1 MKKIF
6 IIFLVFFSILISCT
20 QKKPLFVGFTNSD
33 IEYSGRID
41 TVSLEAAQISWSGT
55 SIKLNFEGESI
66 NAIFSDEIGENYYN
80 IFIDNEFSN
89 ILKLDSVKRSYELA
103 SNLEKGK
110 HSVEIFKRTE
120 WGNGLSNFYGFKI
133 NNGKVLPKSNIKKR
147 KMEFYGNSVSAGYA
161 VDDLSGRDLHDSIYT
176 NNYKGYAALTARH
189 YDAKYHC
196 ICKSGIGV
204 TVSWDS
210 LIMPEIYNK
219 LIPTDSSSFWDFS
232 NYSPDIVVVN
242 LFQNDSWLVELPNHE
257 EYIKRFNKTPPTD
270 NQLITAYQNFILNL
284 RKQYPKTNII
294 CTLGSMDAAK
304 QDSKWIKYIKTAV
317 NNLKDNKIYTHIMP
331 YIESNTHPSEEDN
344 QVMSKDLINFIDN
357 HIDW

>member
-20 QKKPLFVGFTNSD
+20 QKKPLFVDFTNSD

-41 TVSLEAAQISWSGT
+41 TVSLESAQISWSGT

-66 NAIFSDEIGENYYN
+66 NAVFNDENGENYYN

-133 NNGKVLPKSNIKKR
+133 NNGKVLPKSNVKKR

-176 NNYKGYAALTARH
+176 NNYKSYAALTARH

-317 NNLKDNKIYTHIMP
+317 NNLKDDKIYTHIMP
-331 YIESNTHPSEEDN
+331 YIESNAHPSEEDN

>member
-1 MKKIF
+1 MKRIF
-6 IIFLVFFSILISCT
+6 IIVLIFLSVLTSCKQNNSLIIDFS
-20 QKKPLFVGFTNSD
+20 NSA

-41 TVSLEAAQISWSGT
+41 TVSLQAAQISWSG
-55 SIKLNFEGESI
+55 SSVKLNFEGKSVH
-66 NAIFSDEIGENYYN
+66 AMFSDENGENYYN
-80 IFIDNEFSN
+80 IFIDNKLSSV
-89 ILKLDSVKRSYELA
+89 LKLDTIKRYYELA
-103 SNLEKGK
+103 SNLKKGK

-133 NNGKVLPKSNIKKR
+133 DNGEILPKSIAKKR
-147 KMEFYGNSVSAGYA
+147 KMEFFGNSVSAGFA
-161 VDDLSGRDLHDSIYT
+161 IEDFSGRDLYDSIYT
-176 NNYKGYAALTARH
+176 NNYKSYTALTARH

-204 TVSWDS
+204 TISWDS
-210 LIMPEIYNK
+210 LIMPEIYDK

-242 LFQNDSWLVELPNHE
+242 LFQNDSWLVKLPNHE

-270 NQLITAYQNFILNL
+270 NQLINAYQNFIQNL
-284 RKQYPKTNII
+284 RNQYPKANII

-304 QDSKWIKYIKTAV
+304 KDSKWIKYIKTAV
-317 NNLKDNKIYTHIMP
+317 DKLKDDKIYTHIMP
-331 YIESNTHPSEEDN
+331 YIKSNAHPSVEDN
-344 QVMSKDLINFIDN
+344 KIMSKDLINFIDN

>member
-6 IIFLVFFSILISCT
+6 IIVLIFLSVLTGCK
-20 QKKPLFVGFTNSD
+20 QKKSLIIDYSNSK

-41 TVSLEAAQISWSGT
+41 TVSLQAAQISWSGS

-66 NAIFSDEIGENYYN
+66 HAMFDDEKGENYYN
-80 IFIDNEFSN
+80 IIIDNNLSSV
-89 ILKLDSVKRSYELA
+89 LKLDTVKRFYELA

-133 NNGKVLPKSNIKKR
+133 NNGKVLPKSNVKKR

-176 NNYKGYAALTARH
+176 NNYKSYAALTARH

-210 LIMPEIYNK
+210 LIMPEIYDK
-219 LIPTDSSSFWDFS
+219 LIPTNSSSFWDFS

-317 NNLKDNKIYTHIMP
+317 NNLKDDNIYTHIMP
-331 YIESNTHPSEEDN
+331 YIESNAHPSEEDN

>member
-66 NAIFSDEIGENYYN
+66 NAIFSDENGENYYN

-103 SNLEKGK
+103 SNLERGK
-110 HSVEIFKRTE
+110 HSVKIFKRTE
-120 WGNGLSNFYGFKI
+120 WGNGISNFYGFEI
-133 NNGKVLPKSNIKKR
+133 INGKILTKSISKKR
-147 KMEFYGNSVSAGYA
+147 KMEFYGNSISAGYA
-161 VDDLSGRDLHDSIYT
+161 VDDFSGRDLHDSIYT
-176 NNYKGYAALTARH
+176 NNYKSYTALTARH

-210 LIMPEIYNK
+210 IIMPEIYDK
-219 LIPTDSSSFWDFS
+219 LIPTDSDSYWDFS
-232 NYSPDIVVVN
+232 NYTPDIVVVN
-242 LFQNDSWLVELPNHE
+242 LFQNDSWLVELPEHE
-257 EYIKRFNKTPPTD
+257 EHIKRFKNTPPSD
-270 NQLITAYQNFILNL
+270 KFLINAYQDFIQNL
-284 RKQYPKTNII
+284 RKKYPKANII

-304 QDSKWIKYIKTAV
+304 EGSKWIRYIKTAV
-317 NNLKDNKIYTHIMP
+317 SKLKDDKIFTHFMP
-331 YIESNTHPSEEDN
+331 YIKSNSHPSVKDN
-344 QVMSKDLINFIDN
+344 EIMSKELIHFIDN
-357 HIDW
+357 NIDW

>member
-66 NAIFSDEIGENYYN
+66 NAIFSDENGENYYN

-103 SNLEKGK
+103 SNLERGK

-133 NNGKVLPKSNIKKR
+133 NNGKVLPKSNVKKR

-176 NNYKGYAALTARH
+176 NNYKSYAALTARH

-317 NNLKDNKIYTHIMP
+317 NNLKDDKIYTHIMP
-331 YIESNTHPSEEDN
+331 YIESNAHPSEEDN

>member
-6 IIFLVFFSILISCT
+6 IVFLVFFSILISCT

-133 NNGKVLPKSNIKKR
+133 NNGKVLPKSNVKKR

-176 NNYKGYAALTARH
+176 NNYKSYAALTARH

-196 ICKSGIGV
+196 ICKSGIGI

-232 NYSPDIVVVN
+232 YYSPDIVVVN

-317 NNLKDNKIYTHIMP
+317 NNLKDDKIYTHIMP

>member
-6 IIFLVFFSILISCT
+6 IIVLIFLSVLTGCK
-20 QKKPLFVGFTNSD
+20 QKKSLIIDYSNSK

-41 TVSLEAAQISWSGT
+41 TVSLQAAQISWSGS

-66 NAIFSDEIGENYYN
+66 HAMFDDEKGENYYN
-80 IFIDNEFSN
+80 IIIDNNLSSV
-89 ILKLDSVKRSYELA
+89 LKLDTVKRFYELA

-176 NNYKGYAALTARH
+176 NNYKSYAALTARH

-210 LIMPEIYNK
+210 LIMPEIYDK

-242 LFQNDSWLVELPNHE
+242 LFQNDSWLVKLPNHE

-270 NQLITAYQNFILNL
+270 NQLINAYQNFIQNL
-284 RKQYPKTNII
+284 RNQYPKANII
-294 CTLGSMDAAK
+294 CTLGSMNAAK
-304 QDSKWIKYIKTAV
+304 KDSKWIKYIKTAV
-317 NNLKDNKIYTHIMP
+317 DKLKDDKIYTHIMP
-331 YIESNTHPSEEDN
+331 YIKSNAHPSVEDN
-344 QVMSKDLINFIDN
+344 KIMSKDLINFIDN

>member
-6 IIFLVFFSILISCT
+6 IIVLIFLSVLTCCK
-20 QKKPLFVGFTNSD
+20 QKKSLIIDYSNSK

-41 TVSLEAAQISWSGT
+41 TVSLQAAQISWSGS

-66 NAIFSDEIGENYYN
+66 HAMFADEKGENYYN
-80 IFIDNEFSN
+80 IIIDNNLSSV
-89 ILKLDSVKRSYELA
+89 LKLDTVKRFYELA

-176 NNYKGYAALTARH
+176 NNYKSYAALTARH

-210 LIMPEIYNK
+210 LIMPEIYDK
-219 LIPTDSSSFWDFS
+219 LIPTNSSSFWDFS

-270 NQLITAYQNFILNL
+270 YQLITAYQNFILNL

-317 NNLKDNKIYTHIMP
+317 NNLKDDKIYTHIMP
-331 YIESNTHPSEEDN
+331 YIESNAHPSVKDN
-344 QVMSKDLINFIDN
+344 QIMSKDLINFIDN

>member
-6 IIFLVFFSILISCT
+6 IVFLVFFSTLISCT

-133 NNGKVLPKSNIKKR
+133 NNGKVLPKSNVKKR

-176 NNYKGYAALTARH
+176 NNYKSYAALTARH
-189 YDAKYHC
+189 YNAKYHC

>member
-6 IIFLVFFSILISCT
+6 IIVLIFLSVLTGCK
-20 QKKPLFVGFTNSD
+20 QKKSLIIDYSNSK

-41 TVSLEAAQISWSGT
+41 TVSLQAAQISWSGS

-66 NAIFSDEIGENYYN
+66 HAMFDDEKGENYYN
-80 IFIDNEFSN
+80 IIIDNNLSSV
-89 ILKLDSVKRSYELA
+89 LKLDTVKRFYELA

-176 NNYKGYAALTARH
+176 NNYKSYAALTARH

-210 LIMPEIYNK
+210 LIMPEIYDK
-219 LIPTDSSSFWDFS
+219 LIPTNSSSFWDFS

-242 LFQNDSWLVELPNHE
+242 LFQNDSWLVKLPNHE

-270 NQLITAYQNFILNL
+270 YQLITAYQNFILNL

-317 NNLKDNKIYTHIMP
+317 NNLKDDKIYTHIMP

>member
-6 IIFLVFFSILISCT
+6 IIVLIFLSVLTGCK
-20 QKKPLFVGFTNSD
+20 QKKSLIIDYSNSM

-41 TVSLEAAQISWSGT
+41 TVSLQAAQISWSGS

-66 NAIFSDEIGENYYN
+66 HAMFVDEKGENYYN
-80 IFIDNEFSN
+80 IIIDNNLSSV
-89 ILKLDSVKRSYELA
+89 LKLDTVKRFYELA

-176 NNYKGYAALTARH
+176 NNYKSYAALTARH

-210 LIMPEIYNK
+210 LIMPEIYDK

-242 LFQNDSWLVELPNHE
+242 LFQNDSWLVKLPNHE

-270 NQLITAYQNFILNL
+270 YQLITAYQNFILNL

-317 NNLKDNKIYTHIMP
+317 NNLKDDKIYTHIMP
-331 YIESNTHPSEEDN
+331 YIESNAHPSVKDN
-344 QVMSKDLINFIDN
+344 QIMSKDLINFIDN

>member
-6 IIFLVFFSILISCT
+6 IIVLIFLSVLTGCK
-20 QKKPLFVGFTNSD
+20 QKKSLIIDYSNSK

-41 TVSLEAAQISWSGT
+41 TVSLQAAQISWSGS

-66 NAIFSDEIGENYYN
+66 HAMFDDEKGENYYN
-80 IFIDNEFSN
+80 IIIDNNLSSV
-89 ILKLDSVKRSYELA
+89 LKLDTVKRFYELA

-176 NNYKGYAALTARH
+176 NNYKSYAALTARH
-189 YDAKYHC
+189 YNAKYHC

-210 LIMPEIYNK
+210 LIMPEIYDK
-219 LIPTDSSSFWDFS
+219 LIPTNSSSFWDFS

-242 LFQNDSWLVELPNHE
+242 LFQNDSWLVKLPNHE

-270 NQLITAYQNFILNL
+270 YQLITAYQNFILNL

>member
-6 IIFLVFFSILISCT
+6 IIVLIFLSVLTGCK
-20 QKKPLFVGFTNSD
+20 QKKSLIIDYSNSK

-41 TVSLEAAQISWSGT
+41 TVSLQAAQISWSGS

-66 NAIFSDEIGENYYN
+66 HAMFADEKGENYYN
-80 IFIDNEFSN
+80 IIIDNNLSSV
-89 ILKLDSVKRSYELA
+89 LKLDTVKRFYELA

-176 NNYKGYAALTARH
+176 NNYKSYAALTARH

-210 LIMPEIYNK
+210 LIMPEIYDK
-219 LIPTDSSSFWDFS
+219 LIPTNSSSFWDFS

-242 LFQNDSWLVELPNHE
+242 LFQNDSWLVKLPNHE
-257 EYIKRFNKTPPTD
+257 EYSKRFNKTPPTD
-270 NQLITAYQNFILNL
+270 YQLITAYQNFILNL

-317 NNLKDNKIYTHIMP
+317 NNLKDDKIYTHIMP
-331 YIESNTHPSEEDN
+331 YIESNAHPSVEDN
-344 QVMSKDLINFIDN
+344 QIMSKDLINFIDN